1 MNSQYI
7 LIIFNVLGSLR
18 ALVLDSVMDETC
30 IRQKLVADRYL
41 ISKTLKIIKVS
52 LELMD
57 LEQII
62 FVT

>member
-7 LIIFNVLGSLR
+7 LIIFNVMESLR

-30 IRQKLVADRYL
+30 SRQKLVGDRYL

>member
-1 MNSQYI
+1 MNSQYV
-7 LIIFNVLGSLR
+7 LIIFNVLESLR

-30 IRQKLVADRYL
+30 SRQKLVADRYL